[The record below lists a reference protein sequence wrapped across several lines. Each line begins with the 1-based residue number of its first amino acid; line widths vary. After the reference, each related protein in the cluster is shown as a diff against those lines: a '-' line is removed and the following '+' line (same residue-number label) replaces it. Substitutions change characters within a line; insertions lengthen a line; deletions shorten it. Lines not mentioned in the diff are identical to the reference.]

1 MNARQGWEP
10 LCAFL
15 GKEVPQD
22 PYPFVN
28 DSGSYFSGQE
38 EYVWL
43 VYRSFFKKVAIS
55 SVPVVLGLI
64 AWRFKS

>member
-1 MNARQGWEP
+1 
-10 LCAFL
+10 
-15 GKEVPQD
+15 VPQE

-43 VYRSFFKKVAIS
+43 VYNSFFKKVAIS
-55 SVPVVLGLI
+55 ALPVVLGFI
-64 AWRFKS
+64 AWRIKF